1 MRAFRR
7 RKADRA
13 FNMSQTI
20 TAIGVYRAEVTDHHI
35 EVAAIGFAP
44 RTAKDHIRRYLEGF
58 VLVDFLVQNASPDFD
73 LYGIKQTTAFSRS
86 YFDTTF
92 LSVDASRAL
101 VATGNDLPTGIET
114 LRVVIYLHNY
124 QEQLPLLTPYGQVV
138 APRVGKMPKG
148 MMDLT
153 VFPCGD

>member
-1 MRAFRR
+1 
-7 RKADRA
+7 
-13 FNMSQTI
+13 
-20 TAIGVYRAEVTDHHI
+20 
-35 EVAAIGFAP
+35 
-44 RTAKDHIRRYLEGF
+44 